1 LAGKDGYL
9 LAFLYNGLA
18 TIAGRKLDLMR
29 LSEIYSRSNRKT
41 FLIVG
46 ATLIVG
52 IAIVDTIT
60 PSLPL
65 GYLYL
70 YSYLFHGWF
79 SPAPANCSSCPA
91 LRRPDSADEPF

>member
-70 YSYLFHGWF
+70 YSYPFSWLVFSRARKLLFL
-79 SPAPANCSSCPA
+79 SCSA
-91 LRRPDSADEPF
+91 QA